1 LLAFALP
8 KPPTATTAAA
18 GGAKERQ
25 LRYITNIEAGKQDI
39 LKPFQLEFPRRV
51 SFDSTKIVLTD
62 KDFKPV
68 DTYQVVA
75 DTNGTRFTI
84 RSSWPPNTAFNLLL
98 DKNAFADSAGL
109 RLPKNDT
116 VRFTT
121 KTEEEYGT
129 VRIRFKN
136 IDLSKNPVLQLVQN
150 DKVVDS
156 IPLLQPDWSRKLFPP
171 GDYNLRIL
179 YDANKNGKWDPG
191 RFFGERRQPEVVINI
206 NTTFNVRANWDNE
219 KEITLQ

>member
-1 LLAFALP
+1 
-8 KPPTATTAAA
+8 
-18 GGAKERQ
+18 
-25 LRYITNIEAGKQDI
+25 
-39 LKPFQLEFPRRV
+39 
-51 SFDSTKIVLTD
+51 
-62 KDFKPV
+62 
-68 DTYQVVA
+68 
-75 DTNGTRFTI
+75 
-84 RSSWPPNTAFNLLL
+84 LL

-109 RLPKNDT
+109 TLPKNDT

-121 KTEEEYGT
+121 KTQEEYGT

-219 KEITLQ
+219 KDITLQ